1 MIFVDP
7 DKLEIVVTD
16 DKKLVIPLETFVKAI
31 IKKEDVTMNFE
42 SISDLITT
50 MVLQGASHEEITR
63 IVAYSQ
69 KAIDAHKAYRD
80 NNIAELERK
89 YGGYISEERK
99 EE

>member
-1 MIFVDP
+1 MIFIDP
-7 DKLEIVVTD
+7 DKLEIVATD
-16 DKKLVIPLETFVKAI
+16 DYKFVIPLEAFCKAI
-31 IKKEDVTMNFE
+31 IKKEDITMNFE

-69 KAIDAHKAYRD
+69 KAISAHKSYIE

-89 YGGYISEERK
+89 YGGDISNES
-99 EE
+99 